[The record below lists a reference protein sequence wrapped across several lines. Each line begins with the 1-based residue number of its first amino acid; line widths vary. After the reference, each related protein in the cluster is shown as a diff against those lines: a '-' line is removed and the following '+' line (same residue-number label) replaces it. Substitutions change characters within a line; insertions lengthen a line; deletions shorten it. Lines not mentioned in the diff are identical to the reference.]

1 VTRGQ
6 QHALRD
12 LPSTPADNFFE
23 VLGANACWMS
33 AKVCFGGD
41 GPAARLICG
50 EIENRA
56 PGPLTTILPP
66 ILHLRGTDQEADGW
80 ARLTSRRIVTE
91 LDSGRTGSTEVAN
104 RLVDMLFL
112 QTIRSYLDQNVETAD
127 AGWLAAVRD
136 RQIGR
141 ARAAIHCNPRRPW
154 TVPLLAHHL
163 AMSRTAFASRF
174 TELVWGAAPTL
185 LHASQ
190 DKRRRVRLR
199 TSRDKLTGVAA
210 EAGYRSVAGFLR
222 SFKRHMGTTP
232 GENRD
237 S

>member
-1 VTRGQ
+1 
-6 QHALRD
+6 
-12 LPSTPADNFFE
+12 
-23 VLGANACWMS
+23 M
-33 AKVCFGGD
+33 
-41 GPAARLICG
+41 
-50 EIENRA
+50 
-56 PGPLTTILPP
+56 TILPP

-80 ARLTSRRIVTE
+80 ARLTSRRIVSE

-104 RLVDMLFL
+104 RLVDVLFL
-112 QTIRSYLDQNVETAD
+112 QTIRSYFDQNVETAD
-127 AGWLAAVRD
+127 AGWLAADRD

-141 ARAAIHCNPRRPW
+141 ALAAIHCNPWRPW

-174 TELVWGAAPTL
+174 TELVGEPRQHSFTRLRINAA
-185 LHASQ
+185 A
-190 DKRRRVRLR
+190 VRLR

-210 EAGYRSVAGFLR
+210 EARYRSVAGFLR

-232 GENRD
+232 GEYRD